1 MARVLVV
8 DDNPESL
15 DLMVYLLKAFGH
27 VALSAR
33 DGSEGIQAAR
43 LEHPD
48 LILCDIQ
55 LPGADGVE
63 VCHEL
68 KEDPELRG
76 IPVVATT
83 SYAMVGDREKLLG
96 EGFNGYMSKPITP
109 QTFIDQMAPFLPAE
123 KDKHLTGEI
132 KSRKPK
138 KRVA

>member
-8 DDNPESL
+8 EDNPESL
-15 DLMVYLLKAFGH
+15 DLMVYLLEAFGH

-33 DGSEGIQAAR
+33 DGLEGIEAAR

-63 VCHEL
+63 VCHQL
-68 KEDPELRG
+68 KKDPALRG
-76 IPVVATT
+76 IPLVATT

-109 QTFIDQMAPFLPAE
+109 QTFIDQMTPYLPTPT
-123 KDKHLTGEI
+123 DKPLTDEI
-132 KSRKPK
+132 ESRKSK
-138 KRVA
+138 TRVA

>member
-8 DDNPESL
+8 EDNPESL

-27 VALSAR
+27 VALSAH
-33 DGSEGIQAAR
+33 DGLEGIEAAR

-63 VCHEL
+63 VCHQL
-68 KEDPELRG
+68 KKDPALRG
-76 IPVVATT
+76 IPLVATT

-109 QTFIDQMAPFLPAE
+109 QTFIDQMAPYLPTE
-123 KDKHLTGEI
+123 KGQALTDES
-132 KSRKPK
+132 KSRKSK
-138 KRVA
+138 TKVA